1 LSASARIAAAVAA
14 LPLRPGMRVLE
25 VGCGPGVALRL
36 VAARIG
42 GGLVLGID
50 RSATAIGQAERGC
63 AAEIAAGRVRLR
75 QTAVEDFVLE
85 PGEAPYDLAFGF
97 RVGALDGRH
106 PAAGEAALARLA
118 VALCPGGRLFAD
130 GGNPLREVMLP
141 RL

>member
-1 LSASARIAAAVAA
+1 MSARIAAAVRA

-36 VAARIG
+36 VAARIEG
-42 GGLVLGID
+42 GQVLGID
-50 RSATAIGQAERGC
+50 RSATAIAQAERGC
-63 AAEIAAGRVRLR
+63 ATEMAAGRVRLR
-75 QTAVEDFVLE
+75 WTAIEDFVLA
-85 PGEAPYDLAFGF
+85 PDEAPYDLAFGL

-118 VALCPGGRLFAD
+118 AALRPDGRLFVD
-130 GGNPLREVMLP
+130 SGEPLREMMLP